1 MQTSKSILLLSF
13 CFVALL
19 LLSLSLGSVY
29 IPFLEVLKA
38 LSFQTLDNETWQYI
52 IQNYRLPKTIT
63 SILVGGALSLC
74 GLLMQ
79 TLFRNPLAGPYVLG
93 LSSGA
98 SLGVALVVLGSSSLG
113 FVLSAEISERWVIV
127 LASSLGSFLV
137 MLSILATAKRLKDTM
152 ALLIVGLMF
161 SSITSAIVNVLSF
174 FSSSDEL
181 QKYIFWSLGSLGNL
195 SWSEIGLL
203 SICCGLGILLSIIL
217 IKPLNALL
225 MGEHYATSLGINI
238 KQTRLLVITAT
249 CLVAGAITAFT
260 GPIAFIGLAV
270 PHLTRQLVKTTNHII
285 LVPSVVL
292 FGASLL
298 LLCDSIAQLP
308 FSELSLPINAVTS
321 IIGAPVVIWLLVKQ
335 KYIRF

>member
-161 SSITSAIVNVLSF
+161 SSISSAIVNVLSF

-203 SICCGLGILLSIIL
+203 SIFCGLGILLSIIL

-249 CLVAGAITAFT
+249 CLMAGAITAFA